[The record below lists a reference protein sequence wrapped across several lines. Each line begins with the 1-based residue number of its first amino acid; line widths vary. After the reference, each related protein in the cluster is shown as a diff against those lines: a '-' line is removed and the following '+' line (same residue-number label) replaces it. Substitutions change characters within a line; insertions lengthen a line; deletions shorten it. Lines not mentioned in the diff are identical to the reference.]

1 MGVFQN
7 FQSVF
12 FAIGVVKMNSGHKF
26 IRVIFFHPAA
36 EVIFVPGTHTPLGW
50 AQVSLYSASKL
61 FEENLPEY
69 VSNLF
74 KKYGMECPAVK
85 SSIN

>member
-36 EVIFVPGTHTPLGW
+36 EVIFVSGTHTPLGW

-61 FEENLPEY
+61 FEENLMRLEQY
-69 VSNLF
+69 FNNTTF
-74 KKYGMECPAVK
+74 TKIHRK
-85 SSIN
+85 I